1 MLALLP
7 RRFLRDGV
15 DILAKPV
22 TDNCNFSVSLNKFL
36 RNLILEKDKPIFKK
50 CWKQMSLIT
59 GLYPFCQYFYRSFG
73 SCSRTSN

>member
-50 CWKQMSLIT
+50 CWKQNVSN
-59 GLYPFCQYFYRSFG
+59 YRPVSFLPILL
-73 SCSRTSN
+73 